1 MGHTSEEKINILYE
15 DSLADIRDLTKRMEG
30 VSTRIAAAADA
41 VGRGQIILHKQNETL
56 LTGHINDIK
65 VAVDRLTA
73 SETKT
78 ANVAASTDVQITWL
92 AKHQTALST
101 LETIIVTAIA
111 FSGGLLYGSK
121 DVGAGWILIGTLLLI
136 SGVLIG
142 VGIRSV
148 FLDRLDKTESITEF
162 ENKKRKAK
170 EHQDWGD
177 GIAKIVKAELKANK
191 K

>member
-41 VGRGQIILHKQNETL
+41 VGRGQIILHKQNEAL

-65 VAVDRLTA
+65 KAVDRLT
-73 SETKT
+73 SIETEAVNT
-78 ANVAASTDVQITWL
+78 AAASDVQITWL
-92 AKHQTALST
+92 AKHQTALTT
-101 LETIIVTAIA
+101 LETFIVTAIA

-121 DVGAGWILIGTLLLI
+121 DAGAGSILIDTLLLI
-136 SGVLIG
+136 SGVVIG

-148 FLDRLDKTESITEF
+148 FLGRLDKTESITEF
-162 ENKKRKAK
+162 EDKKRKAK